1 MLIFPVITFNTEN
14 NTAKEG
20 GVIAFP
26 FVVTGAATDD
36 TYEEI
41 AISFEV
47 NTETSTAEE
56 GVDADF
62 TIFQDSPT
70 TLGAGDTT
78 GRITIRTNT
87 DVFYEGDDDE
97 TFDIVVTATNA
108 VFAES
113 TSSV

>member
-1 MLIFPVITFNTEN
+1 MPL
-14 NTAKEG
+14 
-20 GVIAFP
+20 
-26 FVVTGAATDD
+26 TDD

-56 GVDADF
+56 GANADF

-70 TLGAGDTT
+70 TLAVGDTT

-87 DVFYEGDDDE
+87 DLFYEGDVDE
-97 TFDIVVTATNA
+97 TFEIVVTA
-108 VFAES
+108 S
-113 TSSV
+113 